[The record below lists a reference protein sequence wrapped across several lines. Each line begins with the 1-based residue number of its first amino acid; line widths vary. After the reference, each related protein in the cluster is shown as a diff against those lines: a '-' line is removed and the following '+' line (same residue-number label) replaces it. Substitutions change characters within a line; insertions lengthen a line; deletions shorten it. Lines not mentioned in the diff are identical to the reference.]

1 MSSKRLA
8 KEFQELSLT
17 PVNHTSI
24 SLENDNLL
32 HWNIVVENLTDSPF
46 EAACFEIDMMFTI
59 DYPFKP
65 PRIHFKTKIYH
76 PNVSENGD
84 VCLAII
90 KQEVINPINT
100 RNGSHQLKCLHCC
113 THS

>member
-8 KEFQELSLT
+8 KEFQQITSD
-17 PVNHTSI
+17 PVNYIQI
-24 SLENDNLL
+24 SLENDSLL
-32 HWNIVVENLTDSPF
+32 NWNITLENLIGTPF
-46 EAACFEIDMMFTI
+46 EHGTFNLEMKFSA

-65 PRIHFKTKIYH
+65 PVVHFKTKIYH

-90 KQEVINPINT
+90 KQEV
-100 RNGSHQLKCLHCC
+100 L
-113 THS
+113 